1 MRSIA
6 AGCVI
11 GMSVCCSAWLAPAA
25 EPDAA
30 GIEFFEKKIRPVLVK
45 HCFECH
51 SGESKSLKGSL
62 RLDSRDTI
70 LRGGETGAALVAGK
84 PDESLL
90 LKALRYDDVEMPP
103 SGKLPNEVIADFRK
117 WIELGAPDPR
127 VASSSSMI
135 ANRASPIDIEAGKK
149 FWSFQPPQRYRPP
162 SVKQPDWIAM
172 PLDGFVLAK
181 LDEAGLSPSTPADRR
196 TLIRRVTF
204 DLIGLPPTP
213 EEVEAFVADSSPD
226 AYERLVERL
235 LASPHYGERWA
246 RMWLDVMRFAE
257 DQAHIVGN
265 DRSLCFPN
273 AYLYRDWV
281 IAAFNTDLP
290 FDQFV
295 KLQLAADAIAPDDAS
310 QRTALG
316 FIGLGPKYYRRNSP
330 EVMAEEWEDRVDVV
344 SRGLLGLTVACARCH
359 DHKFDPITTEDYYA
373 LAGVF
378 ASTEMFNQPLAG
390 AETDEKSGQAKKV
403 ETALHILRDSKPT
416 DLNIHIRGD
425 VTRPGNVVQ
434 RRFLSVLSDSEPH
447 RFETGSG
454 RRELA
459 VAIADRR
466 NPLTARVF
474 VNRVW
479 SLLIGRPLV
488 GTPSNFGALGQRP
501 THPELLDDLAA
512 RFMDSGWSIKKLH
525 REIALSSTYRQSS
538 DADGGKQAADPSN
551 RLLSHM
557 NRRRL
562 DIEQWRDAVLLA
574 AGRLNPSLNGPSIEP
589 EKPEETRR
597 TLYAR
602 ISRLELNPLLARFD
616 FPDPN
621 AHSDRRVLTTTPLQ
635 KLFVLNSPFMLAQAE
650 ALVGRLMIEAD
661 STTDR
666 VQRAYALIFNRSATE
681 EELRLGAAFVDE
693 TASDAA
699 ARWIQYAQVLLA
711 SNELLMLD

>member
-1 MRSIA
+1 MRFALSFVLLMLVA
-6 AGCVI
+6 F
-11 GMSVCCSAWLAPAA
+11 GMSPLRAA
-25 EPDAA
+25 EPDALRLD
-30 GIEFFEKKIRPVLVK
+30 FFEKKIRPVLVE
-45 HCFECH
+45 HCYECH
-51 SGESKSLKGSL
+51 SADAKTLKGGL
-62 RLDSRDTI
+62 RLDTREGV
-70 LRGGETGAALVAGK
+70 LRGGETGAAVVAGK
-84 PDESLL
+84 PNEGLL
-90 LKALRYDDVEMPP
+90 LKALRYEDFEMPP
-103 SGKLPNEVIADFRK
+103 SGRLPDKVIADFKK

-127 VASSSSMI
+127 VESGSPTPTAS
-135 ANRASPIDIEAGKK
+135 AGKIDIEAGKK
-149 FWSFQPPQRYRPP
+149 FWSFQPPQRHRLP
-162 SVKQPDWIAM
+162 SVKQPEWIAT
-172 PLDGFVLAK
+172 PIDGFVLAK
-181 LDEAGLSPSTPADRR
+181 LDEASLSPSPAADLR
-196 TLIRRVTF
+196 TLIRRVSF

-213 EEVEAFVADSSPD
+213 DEVEAFVADPSPD
-226 AYERLVERL
+226 AYEQLVDRL
-235 LASPHYGERWA
+235 LASPHFGERWA
-246 RMWLDVMRFAE
+246 RMWLDLMRFAE

-281 IAAFNTDLP
+281 IAAFNGDLP

-295 KLQLAADAIAPDDAS
+295 KLQLAADVIAPDDAS
-310 QRTALG
+310 QRAALG

-359 DHKFDPITTEDYYA
+359 DHKFDPIATEDYYA

-403 ETALHILRDSKPT
+403 ESALHIIRDAKPT
-416 DLNIHIRGD
+416 DLNVHIRGD
-425 VTRPGNVVQ
+425 VTRKGALVN
-434 RRFLSVLSDSEPH
+434 RRFLSVLSDSESQH
-447 RFETGSG
+447 FETGSG

-459 VAIADRR
+459 DAIADRR

-512 RFMDSGWSIKKLH
+512 RFMDNGWSIKSLH
-525 REIALSSTYRQSS
+525 REIVLSSMYRQSS
-538 DADGGKQAADPSN
+538 DADGAKQSIDPSN
-551 RLLSHM
+551 RMLSHM

-574 AGRLNPSLNGPSIEP
+574 AGRLSPSLNGPSIEP

-650 ALVGRLMIEAD
+650 SFVGRLMIEGT
-661 STTDR
+661 STADR
-666 VQRAYALIFNRSATE
+666 VQRAYALIFNRPATE
-681 EELRLGAAFVDE
+681 VELKLGVVFVDE
-693 TASDAA
+693 NAGDAP

>member
-1 MRSIA
+1 MQRMFSISLLVLLA
-6 AGCVI
+6 WA
-11 GMSVCCSAWLAPAA
+11 MSPLHAA
-25 EPDAA
+25 EPDALRLD
-30 GIEFFEKKIRPVLVK
+30 FFEKKIRPVLVE
-45 HCFECH
+45 HCYECH
-51 SGESKSLKGSL
+51 SADAKNLKGGL
-62 RLDSRDTI
+62 RLDTRDGV
-70 LRGGETGAALVAGK
+70 LRGGDTGAAVVAGK
-84 PDESLL
+84 PNEGLL
-90 LKALRYDDVEMPP
+90 LKALRYEDFEMPP
-103 SGKLPNEVIADFRK
+103 SGRLPDKVIADFKK
-117 WIELGAPDPR
+117 WIELGVPDPR
-127 VASSSSMI
+127 VESAS
-135 ANRASPIDIEAGKK
+135 ANVPTTSGKIDIEAGKK
-149 FWSFQPPQRYRPP
+149 FWSFQSPQRHRSP
-162 SVKQPDWIAM
+162 SVKQPGWIAT
-172 PLDGFVLAK
+172 PIDGFVLAK
-181 LDEAGLSPSTPADRR
+181 LDEAGLSPSAAAERR
-196 TLIRRVTF
+196 TLIRRASF

-213 EEVEAFVADSSPD
+213 DEVEAFVSDSSPD

-246 RMWLDVMRFAE
+246 RMWLDLMRFAE

-281 IAAFNTDLP
+281 IGAFNSDLP

-295 KLQLAADAIAPDDAS
+295 KMQLAADAIAPDDAS
-310 QRTALG
+310 QRAALG

-359 DHKFDPITTEDYYA
+359 DHKFDPIATEDYYA

-378 ASTEMFNQPLAG
+378 ASTEMFNQPLSG

-403 ETALHILRDSKPT
+403 EASLHIVRDSKPT
-416 DLNIHIRGD
+416 DLNVHIRGD
-425 VTRPGNVVQ
+425 VTRKGALVN
-434 RRFLSVLSDSEPH
+434 RRFVSVLSDEEPR

-459 VAIADRR
+459 EAIAGRR

-512 RFMDSGWSIKKLH
+512 RFMDSGWSIKGLH
-525 REIALSSTYRQSS
+525 REIVLSSTYRQSS
-538 DADGGKQAADPSN
+538 DADGAKEAADPSN
-551 RLLSHM
+551 LLLSHM

-562 DIEQWRDAVLLA
+562 DIEQWRDAVLLV
-574 AGRLNPSLNGPSIEP
+574 AGRLSPSLNGPSIEP
-589 EKPEETRR
+589 EKPDETRR
-597 TLYAR
+597 TLYSR

-650 ALVGRLMIEAD
+650 SLVGRLMVEGA
-661 STTDR
+661 TTPER
-666 VQRAYALIFNRSATE
+666 IHRAYALLFSRPPTE
-681 EELRLGAAFVDE
+681 EELNVGTVFVDE
-693 TASDAA
+693 PASDAT
-699 ARWIQYAQVLLA
+699 ARWIQYAQALLA

>member
-1 MRSIA
+1 MRRAISL
-6 AGCVI
+6 C
-11 GMSVCCSAWLAPAA
+11 WLVFLATAPLDVFAD
-25 EPDAA
+25 EPDALRLD
-30 GIEFFEKKIRPVLVK
+30 FFEKKIRPVLVE
-45 HCFECH
+45 HCYECH
-51 SGESKSLKGSL
+51 SADAKALKGGL
-62 RLDSRDTI
+62 RLDSRDGV
-70 LRGGETGAALVAGK
+70 LRGGETGAAVVAGK
-84 PDESLL
+84 PNEGLL
-90 LKALRYDDVEMPP
+90 LKALRYEDFEMPP
-103 SGKLPNEVIADFRK
+103 SGRLPDKVIADFKK
-117 WIELGAPDPR
+117 WIELGVPDPR
-127 VASSSSMI
+127 VETASKTPIES
-135 ANRASPIDIEAGKK
+135 ASKIDIAAGKK
-149 FWSFQPPQRYRPP
+149 FWAFQPPQRHRPP
-162 SVKQPDWIAM
+162 SVRQPDWIAT
-172 PLDGFVLAK
+172 PIDGFVLAK
-181 LDEAGLSPSTPADRR
+181 LDEAGLAPSAAADRR
-196 TLIRRVTF
+196 TFIRRATF

-213 EEVEAFVADSSPD
+213 AEVEEFVTDSSPD
-226 AYERLVERL
+226 AHEQLVDRL

-246 RMWLDVMRFAE
+246 RMWLDLMRFAE

-281 IAAFNTDLP
+281 IAAFNSDVP
-290 FDQFV
+290 FDQFM
-295 KLQLAADAIAPDDAS
+295 KLQLAADVIAPDDAS
-310 QRTALG
+310 QRAALG

-359 DHKFDPITTEDYYA
+359 DHKFDPIATEDYYA

-403 ETALHILRDSKPT
+403 EAAVHIVRDAQPT
-416 DLNIHIRGD
+416 DLNVHIRGD
-425 VTRPGNVVQ
+425 VTRKGALVH
-434 RRFLSVLSDSEPH
+434 RRFLSVLSDAEPR

-459 VAIADRR
+459 EAIADRR

-488 GTPSNFGALGQRP
+488 GTPSNFGTLGQKP
-501 THPELLDDLAA
+501 THPELLDDLAV
-512 RFMDSGWSIKKLH
+512 RFMETGWSIKSLH
-525 REIALSSTYRQSS
+525 REIVLSSTYRQSS
-538 DADGGKQAADPSN
+538 DADGAKQAADPSN
-551 RLLSHM
+551 RLLSRA

-562 DIEQWRDAVLLA
+562 DIEQWRDAVLFA
-574 AGRLNPSLNGPSIEP
+574 VARLNPTLNGASIEP
-589 EKPEETRR
+589 EKSDETRR

-621 AHSDRRVLTTTPLQ
+621 AHSDRRAQTTTPLQ
-635 KLFVLNSPFMLAQAE
+635 KLFVLNSPFMLTQAE
-650 ALVGRLMIEAD
+650 ALVGRLMAEGA
-661 STTDR
+661 STPER
-666 VQRAYALIFNRSATE
+666 IQRAYALILSRPATE
-681 EELRLGAAFVDE
+681 EELKLGTAFVDE
-693 TASDAA
+693 PNSDAT